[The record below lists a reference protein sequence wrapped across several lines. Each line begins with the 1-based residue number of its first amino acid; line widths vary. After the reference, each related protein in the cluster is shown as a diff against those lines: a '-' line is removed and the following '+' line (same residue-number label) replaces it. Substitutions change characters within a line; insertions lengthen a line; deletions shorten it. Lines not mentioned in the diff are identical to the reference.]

1 MILEQLHGQRI
12 FITGAT
18 GFVGTAL
25 VERLLRCVPDVELV
39 LLVRDGRRSSARRH
53 VGFLVPRQKGRGA
66 IDALDFQQSG
76 REGSQGS
83 DGLQKGIPPTYAK
96 IQGVVSAPSLL
107 VYATIPR
114 FSNCRKDSIMKI
126 LVAPDIEAY
135 AQAYSMPESAVCQA
149 LRDETHR
156 TMEDAQMLVGP
167 LEGAFLKM
175 MAQLVGARR
184 VLEIGTFTGYSALC
198 MAEALPADGTVVTCD
213 IDEDSAAVARR
224 YMAQVPYGKKIEVR
238 LGPALETMRTLSGP
252 FDLIFID
259 ADKANYLNYYR
270 RALDLLSP
278 NGVILIDN
286 VLWSGEVLK
295 QPPPDERTA
304 AIQELN
310 RAVAQDSRV
319 NAVLVT
325 LRDGVLVVKRKP
337 GAA

>member
-1 MILEQLHGQRI
+1 MKM
-12 FITGAT
+12 
-18 GFVGTAL
+18 
-25 VERLLRCVPDVELV
+25 LL
-39 LLVRDGRRSSARRH
+39 
-53 VGFLVPRQKGRGA
+53 
-66 IDALDFQQSG
+66 
-76 REGSQGS
+76 
-83 DGLQKGIPPTYAK
+83 
-96 IQGVVSAPSLL
+96 
-107 VYATIPR
+107 
-114 FSNCRKDSIMKI
+114 
-126 LVAPDIEAY
+126 APDIEAY
-135 AQAYSMPESAVCQA
+135 AQACSMPESVVCQS
-149 LRDETHR
+149 LREETQR

-198 MAEALPADGTVVTCD
+198 LAEALPADGTVLTCE

-224 YMAQVPYGKKIEVR
+224 YIVQVPYGKKIEVR
-238 LGPALETMRTLSGP
+238 IGPALETMRTVAGP

-310 RAVAQDSRV
+310 RAVAQDSSV

-325 LRDGVLVVKRKP
+325 IRDGVLVVRKR
-337 GAA
+337 A